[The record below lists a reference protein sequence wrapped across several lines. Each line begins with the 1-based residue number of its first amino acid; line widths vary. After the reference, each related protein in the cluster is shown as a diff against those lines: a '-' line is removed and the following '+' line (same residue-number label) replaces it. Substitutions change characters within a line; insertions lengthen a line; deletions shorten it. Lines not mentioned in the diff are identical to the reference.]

1 MAEVGRTIALV
12 PVRGGSK
19 GLPGKNI
26 RPLAGVPLYARA
38 VAQGLRVVGHCVVST
53 NIAQLIDGP
62 VPEGCVMLRRPDE
75 LCGDDVPM
83 DAVINDVIEQ
93 LKLED
98 STKIVLLQATSP
110 LRTDAD
116 VAAVLALHDGGAHD
130 LVMSVTGTDSGILKY
145 GMLEGSDYIPVA
157 RPEYCFTNRQHLP
170 RVFRPNGAVF
180 VFSAGAFRRNDGLAT
195 QSVGATEMPAERSCD
210 IDSLADFEAAE
221 AQLKVEAKL
230 INAKKAIDQTCD

>member
-38 VAQGLRVVGHCVVST
+38 VAQGLRVVGRCVVST
-53 NIAQLIDGP
+53 DIAQILDAP
-62 VPEGCVMLRRPDE
+62 APEGCVLLRRPDA

-93 LKLED
+93 LKLD
-98 STKIVLLQATSP
+98 DATKIVLLQATSP

-116 VAAVLALHDGGAHD
+116 VAAVLALYDGGAHD

-170 RVFRPNGAVF
+170 RVFRPNGAIF
-180 VFSAGAFRRNDGLAT
+180 VFSAGAFRRNEGLAT
-195 QSVGATEMPAERSCD
+195 QSIGVTEMPAERSYD
-210 IDSLADFEAAE
+210 IDSRADFEAAE
-221 AQLKVEAKL
+221 ARLKIEAGL
-230 INAKKAIDQTCD
+230 IGAKEVIGQP

>member
-1 MAEVGRTIALV
+1 MAEAGRIIALI

-38 VAQGLRVVGHCVVST
+38 VAQGLRVVGRCVVST
-53 NIAQLIDGP
+53 NIASILDAP
-62 VPEGCVMLRRPDE
+62 APEGCVLLRRPDA
-75 LCGDDVPM
+75 LCSDDVPM

-98 STKIVLLQATSP
+98 ATKIVLLQATSP

-145 GMLEGSDYIPVA
+145 GMLEGPDYIPVA
-157 RPEYCFTNRQHLP
+157 HPEYCFTNRQQLP
-170 RVFRPNGAVF
+170 RVFRPNGAIF
-180 VFSAGAFRRNDGLAT
+180 VFSAGVFRRNGGLAT
-195 QSVGATEMPAERSCD
+195 QSIGAAEMPAARSFD

-221 AQLKVEAKL
+221 AGLKVQLGLIAAKG
-230 INAKKAIDQTCD
+230 AIEQL